1 MESSHIGNSLVAA
14 AVLAV
19 LLLSGCNLRPES
31 ESVVL
36 PDAARTAMY
45 DTSSVNFIDFSN
57 YGELRRLPIGVFDA
71 DSTSM
76 TLLETITTMDVFDN
90 ITGERRSDGI
100 ADFAGEFFQYYT
112 AGSDVDCFRSTLFL
126 MQDRYWDS
134 FEKERS
140 KIIVAGGYL
149 TAANGLDDITALS
162 EHNAAGVRVVSEIEA
177 GVRAMFD
184 SLANDNISAFT
195 IAALSDSSKD
205 ALKAY
210 TEAVRKA
217 ASENGN
223 TRSIS
228 MISGDKSLEGLARI
242 VENLRSGNSK
252 SPLKV
257 IVVEGDGDEFKAS
270 CNRLLDSYRN
280 QFVNGTYPYRSILAD
295 DIVFIDPSLC
305 AAVECYRTLRN
316 DRNLAL
322 RAEKQKVNY
331 FYGL

>member
-1 MESSHIGNSLVAA
+1 MVSTHIGNSLLAA
-14 AVLAV
+14 LCLA
-19 LLLSGCNLRPES
+19 LLLTCGCKHSPDQPD
-31 ESVVL
+31 VVL
-36 PDAARTAMY
+36 PEAAYAAMY
-45 DTSSVNFIDFSN
+45 DTSSANFIDFSN
-57 YGELRRLPIGVFDA
+57 YGELRRLPIGIFDA

-76 TLLETITTMDVFDN
+76 ILLETFLGMDRFDN
-90 ITGERRSDGI
+90 ITGAGGSDGI
-100 ADFAGEFFQYYT
+100 ADFAGEYFQYYT
-112 AGSDVDCFRSTLFL
+112 AGSDADCFRSTLFL

-140 KIIVAGGYL
+140 KIVVAGGFL
-149 TAANGLDDITALS
+149 TDDSGMDEIKALS
-162 EHNAAGVRVVSEIEA
+162 DYNAAGVKVISEIEA

-195 IAALSDSSKD
+195 IAALSDSSHD

-210 TEAVRKA
+210 TEAIREA
-217 ASENGN
+217 AAENGN

-228 MISGDKSLEGLARI
+228 MISGDDSLEGLAAI
-242 VENLRSGNSK
+242 IENLRRDNAK

-257 IVVEGDGDEFKAS
+257 IVVEGADEGFRTS
-270 CNRLLDSYRN
+270 CEALLEKYRGM
-280 QFVNGTYPYRSILAD
+280 FVNGTYPYRSILAD

-305 AAVECYRTLRN
+305 AAVECYRTLRG